1 MPPASADI
9 ICFALSRWDSPIS
22 SPSLSLA
29 AELAK
34 DHRVFYIGHPFS
46 WKDLI
51 TEYKTEQIKSRRPVW
66 LGSAEPYH
74 HSAAFPDQLVFV
86 VPPIT
91 IPVNFLPEGKIYD
104 WLSSGNQH
112 LMEKL
117 LARIIRDFEIKEYV
131 FINFF
136 DPFFFTR
143 LRSSH
148 YLLASQA
155 GKESLMSPAT
165 RKESFMASQTGKE
178 SLMSPATR
186 KESKYS
192 QALPVPRAYVY
203 QCMDEIS
210 EVNYTAKHGVRLE
223 RELVKHAD
231 LVICTSRA
239 LTRKYSGVGR
249 RVEYLPN
256 AVDFELF
263 KTAFTEQLPMPALL
277 EKFAG
282 SRIIGFTG
290 SVDYR
295 TDFGLVRRAAEKF
308 PGVIFLFIG
317 PVITVEHKRYELE
330 KLPNV
335 VFSSARPIS
344 ELPAFLQHMDVLI
357 IPYKKNAL
365 TNAIYPL
372 KINEYLSAGKPVV
385 ATAFSEDISFFSDL
399 IYLADTDE
407 HFLEAIGKALE
418 ENDET
423 LRHRRFERAA
433 SNSWK
438 HRADQLRQFFSDFE

>member
-1 MPPASADI
+1 MPPANTDI

-29 AELAK
+29 VELAK
-34 DHRVFYIGHPFS
+34 DHRVFYIDHPFS

-51 TEYKTEQIKSRRPVW
+51 TEYNTEQVKSRRPVW
-66 LGSAEPYH
+66 FGPAEPYH
-74 HSAAFPDQLVFV
+74 RSATFPDKLVFV
-86 VPPIT
+86 VPPVT
-91 IPVNFLPEGKIYD
+91 IPVNFLPEGKLYA
-104 WLSSGNQH
+104 WLSSRNQQ

-117 LARIIRDFEIKEYV
+117 LSRIISDFGIKKYI

-148 YLLASQA
+148 SLL
-155 GKESLMSPAT
+155 
-165 RKESFMASQTGKE
+165 ASQTGKE
-178 SLMSPATR
+178 SLMSSDTRKTSFMASQTGKEYLMSSDTR

-192 QALPVPRAYVY
+192 QALPVPRAYIY

-210 EVNYTAKHGVRLE
+210 EVSYTAKHGVRLE
-223 RELVKHAD
+223 REVVEHAD
-231 LVICTSRA
+231 LTICTSRA
-239 LTRKYSGVGR
+239 LTDKYRGIG

-263 KTAFTEQLPMPALL
+263 KAAFLEQLPRPAIF

-282 SRIIGFTG
+282 SKIIGFTG

-295 TDFGLVRRAAEKF
+295 TDFGLVRLAAEKF
-308 PGVIFLFIG
+308 PGTIFLFIG
-317 PVITVEHKRYELE
+317 PVITVEHKRYEPDD
-330 KLPNV
+330 LPNV
-335 VFSSARPIS
+335 VFVPARPIS
-344 ELPAFLQHMDVLI
+344 DLPAFLQHMDVLI

-372 KINEYLSAGKPVV
+372 KINEYLAAGKPVV
-385 ATAFSEDISFFSDL
+385 ATGFSEDIRSFSDL
-399 IYLADTDE
+399 IYLAETDE
-407 HFLEAIGKALE
+407 QFVEGIASALE

-423 LRHRRFERAA
+423 LRHRRFECAA

-438 HRADQLRQFFSDFE
+438 QRADQLRQFFSD

>member
-29 AELAK
+29 VELAK
-34 DHRVFYIGHPFS
+34 DHRVFYIDHPFS

-51 TEYKTEQIKSRRPVW
+51 TEYNTEQVKSRRPVW
-66 LGSAEPYH
+66 FGSAEPYH
-74 HSAAFPDQLVFV
+74 CSAAFPDQLVFV
-86 VPPIT
+86 VPPLT
-91 IPVNFLPEGKIYD
+91 LPVNFLPEGKIYD
-104 WLSSGNQH
+104 WLFSRNQKI
-112 LMEKL
+112 MEKL
-117 LARIIRDFEIKEYV
+117 LARIIRDFEIKEYI

-136 DPFFFTR
+136 DPFFLTWM
-143 LRSSH
+143 RS
-148 YLLASQA
+148 A
-155 GKESLMSPAT
+155 AT
-165 RKESFMASQTGKE
+165 TPPFPS
-178 SLMSPATR
+178 
-186 KESKYS
+186 
-192 QALPVPRAYVY
+192 ALPLPRLFIY

-210 EVNYTAKHGVRLE
+210 EVGYTAKHGVRLE
-223 RELVKHAD
+223 EEVVKHAD
-231 LVICTSRA
+231 LTICTSRA
-239 LTRKYSGVGR
+239 LTHKYSSVGR

-263 KTAFTEQLPMPALL
+263 KTTFLEQLPMPSLL
-277 EKFAG
+277 EKFTG
-282 SRIIGFTG
+282 SKIIGFTG

-317 PVITVEHKRYELE
+317 PVITVEHKRYKLDD
-330 KLPNV
+330 LPNV

-407 HFLEAIGKALE
+407 QFLEAIGRALE

-433 SNSWK
+433 SNSWS